1 VTTPAGRSTTRE
13 RLLLAAFL
21 GAALAARC
29 WMPYG
34 VVFGRPGE
42 PRLLGTDAYFHLR
55 HAHAA
60 VGNFPRL
67 DRQDQG
73 THYPQGTLNDAA
85 GLFDL
90 AIAATSRILHGADAT
105 RDEVAADAAWFP
117 PALGVAT
124 VALLWALARRVAP
137 HPAPLLTSLLFLLYP
152 GESLGRTSLGFADHH
167 AAESFLTVGAV
178 LGAVRLLQ
186 RDRCDG
192 GPPWW
197 RPAVL
202 SALPMTALAVT
213 WRGAPLVLLLLAA
226 GLVVER
232 LAALGMPGGEEAGSA
247 QANGRAARGGAPAS
261 GGSWGPWSLARPIV
275 RYGLGLLLP
284 LLAIRWLWPPLELGP
299 PTAGLMLAGATAL
312 TVGGGLGLSLLEV
325 AARRSGRPAA
335 VAWTGLAAAVAGAAL
350 LLAGTG
356 FGRQV
361 WAWLAEPRTALVQE
375 HLPVTAGLLL
385 EQLGAV
391 ALLGLPGLALGAI
404 QVGRRSLPSE
414 SLVPLGL
421 GAGLLAVWCS
431 TRDLGYAAPPFLAL
445 AAALPPL
452 VVWRWVRA
460 GRAGPWPEA
469 AGLLRR
475 LATVA
480 LLAALT
486 APLWPYAVTR
496 TPWMGRGDVV
506 QARVY
511 PEPLFAAMDWLRDHT
526 PPPEHPEGGSVRGRY
541 GVLSSWPIGN
551 LVAAYGE
558 RVPVWSRY
566 PSPEISRWALAQ
578 GEEDGAAWLCPRCGP
593 RDRVRYVVVD
603 ARDCGEWLLA
613 AAAQLP
619 EPVPLLV
626 RSTARDAAPGLPAV
640 VPGPAYD
647 RSLVARLCADDGSG
661 LAGYRLVYESPER
674 SLTGVL
680 VAPARPG
687 EGRAWARLVTRP
699 APAVGADGRRGAAG
713 APLAT
718 PEGLVQGGRTHA
730 AVKVFEVVP
739 GARLIG
745 AAPPG
750 ARVTAS
756 LWLEVRGSGRRWQ
769 YVGAATATAAATFE
783 LVVPYPSHAEPRRS
797 SVRPS
802 GPYRVIA
809 RDAAGVELQGEAV
822 VSASE
827 VRRGAA
833 VPVGLRDAAAGG
845 GRHAPL
851 RLLALPSDAGGG
863 EAEGGHL
870 LAVAHQ

>member
-1 VTTPAGRSTTRE
+1 
-13 RLLLAAFL
+13 
-21 GAALAARC
+21 
-29 WMPYG
+29 MPYD

-60 VGNFPRL
+60 VGDFPRL
-67 DRQDQG
+67 ERQDQG
-73 THYPQGTLNDAA
+73 THYPQGALNDAV

-90 AIAATSRILHGADAT
+90 AIAATARILHGADAT
-105 RDEVAADAAWFP
+105 RDEVAAVAAWFP

-137 HPAPLLTSLLFLLYP
+137 PPVPLLASLLFFLYP
-152 GESLGRTSLGFADHH
+152 GESLGRTALGFADHH
-167 AAESFLTVGAV
+167 AAESLLTVAAV

-186 RDRCDG
+186 RDRHERAL
-192 GPPWW
+192 PWW

-202 SALPMTALAVT
+202 SALPMAALAVT

-226 GLVVER
+226 GLLAER
-232 LAALGMPGGEEAGSA
+232 LAALGMPGHGEAGSA
-247 QANGRAARGGAPAS
+247 QANGRAGRGGTPARAAS
-261 GGSWGPWSLARPIV
+261 GGSGGARGQGGFDAVRFGGRSQTAARVAAASVSLARPIV

-284 LLAIRWLWPPLELGP
+284 LLALHWLWPALELGP
-299 PTAGLMLAGATAL
+299 PTAGLVLAGATAL
-312 TVGGGLGLSLLEV
+312 TVGGGLGLPFLQL
-325 AARRSGRPAA
+325 AARRTGRPAA
-335 VAWTGLAAAVAGAAL
+335 VAWGGLAAAVAAAGL
-350 LLAGTG
+350 LLSATD

-361 WAWLAEPRTALVQE
+361 WAWLAEPRTVLVQE

-404 QVGRRSLPSE
+404 QVGRRSLPRE
-414 SLVPLGL
+414 CLVPLSVG
-421 GAGLLAVWCS
+421 GALLAVWSS

-469 AGLLRR
+469 AGLMRR

-480 LLAALT
+480 FLAALV

-566 PSPEISRWALAQ
+566 PSPEIPRWALARS
-578 GEEDGAAWLCPRCGP
+578 EEEAAPWLCPRCGT

-613 AAAQLP
+613 TAAQLP

-626 RSTARDAAPGLPAV
+626 RGTARDAAPGLPAV

-661 LAGYRLVYESPER
+661 VTRYRLVYESPER

-687 EGRAWARLVTRP
+687 EGRTWARLVTRP
-699 APAVGADGRRGAAG
+699 APAAAIEGRRRGAG
-713 APLAT
+713 GGPFAT
-718 PEGLVQGGRTHA
+718 PEGRVYGGRTHA

-739 GARLIG
+739 GARLQG

-756 LWLEVRGSGRRWQ
+756 LWLELRGSGRRWR
-769 YVGAATATAAATFE
+769 YVGATTATAAATFE

-809 RDAAGVELQGEAV
+809 RDAAGVELHGEAV

-827 VRRGAA
+827 VRRGAS
-833 VPVGLRDAAAGG
+833 VPVGLRAAGG
-845 GRHAPL
+845 G
-851 RLLALPSDAGGG
+851 G
-863 EAEGGHL
+863 E
-870 LAVAHQ
+870 